1 MGISKSGAVGITT
14 GDEIGLY
21 RYSYDLIVTF
31 ADDLPMDDLTHFAV
45 MRREIR
51 PGEMD
56 ETTDGHLGA
65 AIRNGCELTAS
76 VAFHRSR
83 VPLYV
88 WAFDGPALPGSASP
102 PFDPTRLVKPW
113 PRVSV
118 SHTWSRTAP
127 GHRYGLGWRWAMT

>member
-56 ETTDGHLGA
+56 ETTDGPLARRSQRLRTPRQRRLPPQPRAAVRLGLRRPGASWECQPSLRSDAVGQALA
-65 AIRNGCELTAS
+65 A
-76 VAFHRSR
+76 R
-83 VPLYV
+83 VCQPH
-88 WAFDGPALPGSASP
+88 
-102 PFDPTRLVKPW
+102 LVKN
-113 PRVSV
+113 
-118 SHTWSRTAP
+118 RT
-127 GHRYGLGWRWAMT
+127 RS